1 MTLEDLNDKLNNIL
15 IDLKANNEMLYDI
28 LRNLGVD
35 INAYKETYTDDYTDD
50 SPKELSNYRL

>member
-28 LRNLGVD
+28 LRNLGVN